1 MKIFKLILTFL
12 FGAFMIMG
20 GINHF
25 IKPAM
30 FFPFIPDFLPR
41 EAVNYIAGILEVVVG
56 VGVFIPAFRSWAT
69 LGILGLMVV
78 FLPLHIIDVF
88 SEIPAIGSH
97 QLALIRLPIQFV
109 LILWAWYICTFSK
122 GLEKGIIYEKDESDH

>member
-12 FGAFMIMG
+12 FGAFMIMA

-25 IKPAM
+25 LKPTM
-30 FFPFIPDFLPR
+30 FFPFIPDLMPK
-41 EAVNYIAGILEVVVG
+41 EAVNYIAGILEIMVG

-78 FLPLHIIDVF
+78 FLPLHIMDVF
-88 SEIPAIGSH
+88 SETPAIGSH

-109 LILWAWYICTFSK
+109 LILWAWYIYSFSK
-122 GLEKGIIYEKDESDH
+122 ENALK